1 MRIIGLIA
9 DEAPNINP
17 ILRGMMDV
25 DIDPAAERFIVME
38 SRNLS
43 VIWHG
48 FKPDEGNAKIIV
60 PFEYTNNF
68 NLMVLIIDDVGD
80 PLYYVTGADKVQ
92 AQLVDARTVTLNP

>member
-1 MRIIGLIA
+1 MLSIHLKFFGNA
-9 DEAPNINP
+9 QPIN
-17 ILRGMMDV
+17 RGMLDV
-25 DIDPAAERFIVME
+25 DIDAAAERYIVMDN
-38 SRNLS
+38 RNLS
-43 VIWHG
+43 VFWHG
-48 FKPDEGNAKIIV
+48 FRPAEGSAKIIV